1 MSDISTETLIYS
13 GPWPKNS
20 VYVSSTVLKTT
31 SVRQEAEYFKFLL
44 VDLIS
49 QDQVYIYSL

>member
-1 MSDISTETLIYS
+1 MNDISTE
-13 GPWPKNS
+13 PWPKNS
-20 VYVSSTVLKTT
+20 VCVVNRSKDYS
-31 SVRQEAEYFKFLL
+31 SVRQEAEYFNFLL

>member
-1 MSDISTETLIYS
+1 MSDISTETFT
-13 GPWPKNS
+13 PWPKNS
-20 VYVSSTVLKTT
+20 VYVLSTVLKTLT

-49 QDQVYIYSL
+49 RDQVYTYSL